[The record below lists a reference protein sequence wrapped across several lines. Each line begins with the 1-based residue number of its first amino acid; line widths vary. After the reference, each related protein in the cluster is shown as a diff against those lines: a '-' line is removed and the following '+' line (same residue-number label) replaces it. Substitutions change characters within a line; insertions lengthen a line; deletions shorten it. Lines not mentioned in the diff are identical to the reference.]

1 MNCETVIRELSNY
14 LDGDLSVSV
23 KLELEQHL
31 KTCKNCTLVVTQTQ
45 LTIEVFCDTEVADLP
60 ADVKSRLHE
69 VLLRKIEEARN

>member
-1 MNCETVIRELSNY
+1 LNCETVIRELSNY

-31 KTCKNCTLVVTQTQ
+31 NICKNCTLVVTQTKF
-45 LTIEVFCDTEVADLP
+45 TIEVFCDSEAADLP
-60 ADVKSRLHE
+60 TDVKSRLHE